1 MIKPEMFQ
9 RGKGDREWADANNKG
24 VVIMAQ
30 SEKIAVGKFYPNEV
44 EPVSSTYAFS
54 YDNLLKGWCIHAILD
69 FDFDADGWFHFSDIL
84 NKSTFFNTHDEIM
97 EYFAKEIE

>member
-1 MIKPEMFQ
+1 MKKEGKMIKPEMFQ

-54 YDNLLKGWCIHAILD
+54 YDNLTCNIVSCNIV
-69 FDFDADGWFHFSDIL
+69 
-84 NKSTFFNTHDEIM
+84 
-97 EYFAKEIE
+97 YFIERSY